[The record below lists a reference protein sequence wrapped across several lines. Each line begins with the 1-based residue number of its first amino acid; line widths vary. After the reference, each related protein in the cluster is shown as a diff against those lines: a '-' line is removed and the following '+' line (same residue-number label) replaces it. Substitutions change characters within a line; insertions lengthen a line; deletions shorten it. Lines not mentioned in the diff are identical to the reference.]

1 MTDIR
6 NIIGTIMKGANSS
19 NKKKVKKLQNKR
31 LTNEKKSAS
40 IFLIKF
46 GQYKVCYALTR
57 KVM

>member
-6 NIIGTIMKGANSS
+6 NIIGTIMKRATSS

-31 LTNEKKSAS
+31 LTNKKKSAS

-46 GQYKVCYALTR
+46 GQYKVCYALAR